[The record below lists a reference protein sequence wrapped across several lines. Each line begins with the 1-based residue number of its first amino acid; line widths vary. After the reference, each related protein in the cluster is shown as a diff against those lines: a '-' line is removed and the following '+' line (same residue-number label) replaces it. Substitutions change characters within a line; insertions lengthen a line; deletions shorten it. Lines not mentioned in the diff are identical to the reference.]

1 MNLSPFEMKTLL
13 YHILS
18 GKELVVTTDLMSDKP
33 SPEHQISLVNIDLPK
48 RVGIKKLSSAIR
60 VSHCFLLSSTFSQ
73 PTTYKLTTFCKRT
86 LEFSPVGFSS
96 SIDAPM

>member
-60 VSHCFLLSSTFSQ
+60 FKSTLSES
-73 PTTYKLTTFCKRT
+73 
-86 LEFSPVGFSS
+86 
-96 SIDAPM
+96 